1 MAAVRALLARGLEVT
16 LYDAGVALEPGRQE
30 LVAGLAASPH
40 ETWSP
45 EAVDA
50 IRGVTAAEFG
60 GVPLKYVY
68 GSDFPYREVERFLPV
83 ESRGCATRASFARG
97 GFSTVWGSAL
107 LPYLAEDLAEWPISA
122 GALAPHYRAVA
133 DWLPVSARA
142 DDLADELPLHGVRP
156 AALRASAQA
165 QALMRDLERRRG
177 RLRAAGI
184 RFGWSRLAV
193 RAEADARGPGCVYCG
208 LCLHG
213 CPLGLIYD
221 AASALPELAAGGR
234 FHYVSGVVIERL
246 AEKPG
251 AVELRGRA
259 LRDGSALRFAAER
272 VYVGCGVLSTAALV
286 LRSLEAWERTVAL
299 RDSQYFLL
307 PLLRWRGV
315 PRPRAEALHTLAQ
328 LFLELRDPQVTGRNV
343 HLQVYGFNHLYVQL
357 LDRLLGVL
365 ARPARPLVDALLGR
379 LLVIQGYLHSQVSP
393 HIELSLQRDGET
405 GRLLLEERRNPAT
418 RRVLRRVVAHL
429 ARHAGALRAL
439 PLAPLLQV
447 APAGRGFHS
456 GGSFPMRARPDELEC
471 DLLGRP
477 RGFERVHLVDAS
489 TFPTI
494 PSTTITYTVMAN
506 AHRIASADL

>member
-1 MAAVRALLARGLEVT
+1 
-16 LYDAGVALEPGRQE
+16 
-30 LVAGLAASPH
+30 
-40 ETWSP
+40 
-45 EAVDA
+45 
-50 IRGVTAAEFG
+50 
-60 GVPLKYVY
+60 
-68 GSDFPYREVERFLPV
+68 
-83 ESRGCATRASFARG
+83 
-97 GFSTVWGSAL
+97 VWGSAL

-122 GALAPHYRAVA
+122 EALAPHYRAVA
-133 DWLPVSARA
+133 AWLPVSARA
-142 DDLADELPLHGVRP
+142 DDLAGELPLHSERP
-156 AALRASAQA
+156 APLRASAQA
-165 QALMRDLERRRG
+165 QALMRDLEKRRE

-234 FHYVSGVVIERL
+234 FHYVPGAVIERL

-251 AVELRGRA
+251 AVELRGRS
-259 LRDGSALRFAAER
+259 LRDGSPLRFEAER
-272 VYVGCGVLSTAALV
+272 VYVGCGVVATAALL
-286 LRSLEAWERTVAL
+286 LRSLEAWERTLSL

-328 LFLELRDPQVTGRNV
+328 LFLELRDSALTRRNV
-343 HLQVYGFNHLYVQL
+343 HLQVYGFNHLYLQL
-357 LDRLLGVL
+357 LERLLGSL

-379 LLVIQGYLHSQVSP
+379 LLVIQGYLHSEVSP
-393 HIELSLQRDGET
+393 QIELALHRDGEA
-405 GRLLLEERRNPAT
+405 GRLVLEERRNPAT
-418 RRVLRRVVAHL
+418 RPLLRRVVARL

-456 GGSFPMRARPDELEC
+456 GGSFPMRERPGEFEC

-494 PSTTITYTVMAN
+494 PSTTITYSVMAN
-506 AHRIASADL
+506 AHRIASAEV